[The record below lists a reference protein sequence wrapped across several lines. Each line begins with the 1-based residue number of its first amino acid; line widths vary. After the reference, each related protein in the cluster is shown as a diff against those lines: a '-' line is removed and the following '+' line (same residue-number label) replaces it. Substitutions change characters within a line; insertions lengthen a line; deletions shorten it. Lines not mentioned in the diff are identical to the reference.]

1 MIWEMTGK
9 GMVNTMRVWTKQH
22 ENMLEEL
29 LDTGRYTAK
38 KQYAAGDLTDQAYLM
53 LEAYDWLVK
62 NGPQSDKR
70 PEDAAYPVWLSFS
83 RRTAMLMEKNMVLL
97 ELEVDPSRLTFIDI
111 EKWTSILN
119 YSYIPANQADMR
131 RHRELLNA
139 YGVSD
144 VKAYMTQFYPE
155 IKREIR
161 ESWGR
166 LFVEGIPENL
176 EAYYGNIWEVKKEW
190 LVQVIR

>member
-1 MIWEMTGK
+1 
-9 GMVNTMRVWTKQH
+9 MVNAVRVWTKQH
-22 ENMLEEL
+22 ENMLKEL

-70 PEDAAYPVWLSFS
+70 PEDVAYPVWLSFS
-83 RRTAMLMEKNMVLL
+83 RRTAMLMEKNMVIL
-97 ELEVDPSRLTFIDI
+97 ELEVDPSRLTFINI

-119 YSYIPANQADMR
+119 YSYIPANQADMN

-161 ESWGR
+161 ESWIR

-176 EAYYGNIWEVKKEW
+176 EAYYGNIWEVRKEW

>member
-1 MIWEMTGK
+1 
-9 GMVNTMRVWTKQH
+9 
-22 ENMLEEL
+22 
-29 LDTGRYTAK
+29 
-38 KQYAAGDLTDQAYLM
+38 
-53 LEAYDWLVK
+53 
-62 NGPQSDKR
+62 
-70 PEDAAYPVWLSFS
+70 
-83 RRTAMLMEKNMVLL
+83 
-97 ELEVDPSRLTFIDI
+97 
-111 EKWTSILN
+111 
-119 YSYIPANQADMR
+119 MR

-161 ESWGR
+161 ESWRR

-190 LVQVIR
+190 LGYRSYDNALYSPGRSGG

>member
-83 RRTAMLMEKNMVLL
+83 RRTAGIVKIQA
-97 ELEVDPSRLTFIDI
+97 PSPKSPQTASSRC
-111 EKWTSILN
+111 S
-119 YSYIPANQADMR
+119 P
-131 RHRELLNA
+131 
-139 YGVSD
+139 
-144 VKAYMTQFYPE
+144 
-155 IKREIR
+155 
-161 ESWGR
+161 
-166 LFVEGIPENL
+166 
-176 EAYYGNIWEVKKEW
+176 
-190 LVQVIR
+190 